1 MTLSV
6 NVVPGLYEKF
16 YGAAALSCVVRW
28 CLAQVYEDTKP
39 LVTSCV
45 DGYNV
50 CILAYGQTGSGKT
63 YTMQGPPNDP
73 GVNVRS
79 GWHMVV
85 LRCCAAVLIGRIS
98 GLARPSVRPSDSGC
112 LSCTSS

>member
-1 MTLSV
+1 LV
-6 NVVPGLYEKF
+6 GRLVP
-16 YGAAALSCVVRW
+16 
-28 CLAQVYEDTKP
+28 QVYEDTKP

-73 GVNVRS
+73 GVNVRYS
-79 GWHMVV
+79 PIWVF
-85 LRCCAAVLIGRIS
+85 LS
-98 GLARPSVRPSDSGC
+98 EFVR
-112 LSCTSS
+112 LF